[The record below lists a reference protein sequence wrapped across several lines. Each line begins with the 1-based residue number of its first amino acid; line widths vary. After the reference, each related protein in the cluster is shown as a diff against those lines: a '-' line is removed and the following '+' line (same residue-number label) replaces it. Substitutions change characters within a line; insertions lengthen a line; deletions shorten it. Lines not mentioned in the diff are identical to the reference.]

1 MNTTLSP
8 LLCMCVLVFF
18 DDILIYSRSCTQH
31 QDHIRV
37 VLQLLVWDHWQVK
50 CSKCLFAQRQ
60 LRYLGHII
68 LQAGVA
74 TDPNKVIA
82 IVNWPAPISVKEL

>member
-1 MNTTLSP
+1 
-8 LLCMCVLVFF
+8 
-18 DDILIYSRSCTQH
+18 
-31 QDHIRV
+31 
-37 VLQLLVWDHWQVK
+37 LVWDHWQVK

-74 TDPNKVIA
+74 TDPNKITA